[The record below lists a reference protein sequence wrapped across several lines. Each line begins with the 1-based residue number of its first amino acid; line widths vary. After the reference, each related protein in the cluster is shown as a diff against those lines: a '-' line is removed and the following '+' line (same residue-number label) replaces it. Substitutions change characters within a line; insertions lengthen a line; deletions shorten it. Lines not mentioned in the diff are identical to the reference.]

1 MAMRSHVALGAVVA
15 ASVVLSAGCAGD
27 DAPAAQQSESE
38 GGTWSAE
45 EVAEATGT
53 RAVVPLFAVPKDLP
67 DLQLGFANPGLSYPF
82 FAEWST
88 GMHDAA
94 EFYGVALD
102 EVDLAFKYETAMS
115 AYEQMSV
122 KQPAVIG
129 SGGGAMNAAVV
140 AAAAANGTD
149 AVVIDGAVDGA
160 ADFGVSDAEVGSL
173 AITTLAEAVDAKL
186 ATDWAG
192 KELYIAGISAANCPP
207 CDARVRQS
215 FADAAAAWDIPEDR
229 QVRLEPVGTDPTNNA
244 ADTFTDFLTAHPD
257 AATIVVSYGDAPVV
271 GALNAAKSAD
281 RTGDILAVASGGDSA
296 GRTAL
301 RDPDNAGVLLGA
313 IDFQPYSAGWNW
325 VEAAI
330 ATHLGESFDE
340 YAVTRV
346 LTAENVDEF
355 YPDDDR

>member
-1 MAMRSHVALGAVVA
+1 MARRTRVALSLVVVA
-15 ASVVLSAGCAGD
+15 GVLLSAACASD
-27 DAPAAQQSESE
+27 SPATEDTAAE

-45 EVAEATGT
+45 EVAEATGA

-82 FAEWST
+82 FAEWSA

-94 EFYGVALD
+94 EFYGVQLD

-115 AYEQMSV
+115 AYEQLSV

-129 SGGGAMNAAVV
+129 GGGGALNAAVV
-140 AAAAANGTD
+140 SAATANGTD
-149 AVVIDGAVDGA
+149 VVVIDGAVDGA
-160 ADFGVSDAEVGSL
+160 QDFGVSDTEVGSL
-173 AITTLAEAVDAKL
+173 AVTTVTDAVEERLAG
-186 ATDWAG
+186 DWAG
-192 KELYIAGISAANCPP
+192 RELFIAGISAANCPP
-207 CDARVRQS
+207 CDTRIRQS
-215 FADAAAAWDIPEDR
+215 FEDAAAAWAIAEDH
-229 QVRLEPVGTDPTNNA
+229 QIRLEPTGTDPTNNA

-257 AATIVVSYGDAPVV
+257 AVTIVVSYGDAPVV
-271 GALNAAKSAD
+271 GAINAAKSAD
-281 RTGDILAVASGGDSA
+281 RSGDILAVASGGDAS
-296 GRTAL
+296 GRAAL
-301 RDPDNAGVLLGA
+301 RDPDNAGVLIGA

-330 ATHLGESFDE
+330 ATNLGEDFGE
-340 YAVTRV
+340 YEVTRV